1 MKPPRAAFALLAAL
15 LCAAAAPAAAAGRG
29 LKEDDDLGLPS
40 RLSDLCASVVV
51 DQSQFLPADGFTRE
65 VGGVSR
71 KLASIWW
78 HQNLHRS
85 LL

>member
-1 MKPPRAAFALLAAL
+1 MKPPRAALALLAAL

-29 LKEDDDLGLPS
+29 LKDDDLGLPS
-40 RLSDLCASVVV
+40 RLSDLCSSVVV

-65 VGGVSR
+65 VGGVGR
-71 KLASIWW
+71 KLASILWG
-78 HQNLHRS
+78 QKVHRR